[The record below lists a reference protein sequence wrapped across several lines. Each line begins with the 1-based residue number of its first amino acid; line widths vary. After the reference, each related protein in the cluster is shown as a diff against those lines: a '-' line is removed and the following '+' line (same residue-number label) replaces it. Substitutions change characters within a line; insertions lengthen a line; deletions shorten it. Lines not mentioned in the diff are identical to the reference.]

1 MGEYAQEQYRRF
13 KAYLD
18 KMPSSHVAGESS
30 YSDPHDGAVGWKLLN
45 LLGDWVQRR
54 RCRREFRRAKE
65 EARS

>member
-13 KAYLD
+13 KAYLARCHRP
-18 KMPSSHVAGESS
+18 MSQENHLTAILMM
-30 YSDPHDGAVGWKLLN
+30 ARVGWKLLN
-45 LLGDWVQRR
+45 PLGDWVQRR